1 MKIVGFNFTK
11 ISAEKNNKQLE
22 DLKINTNLDISDVKE
37 VKADFF
43 KAQEELLSFE
53 FEFTLDYNPDMAKIE
68 LKGVIVLAL
77 ESKLSKDILKQ
88 WKDKQLPADFKL
100 NLLNI
105 ILRKSTLRCLQ
116 LEEEMN
122 LPLHIRLP
130 SLTMKEEQTEN
141 KE

>member
-11 ISAEKNNKQLE
+11 ISVEKNKESLE
-22 DLKINTNLDISDVKE
+22 DLKINTNIDISEIKE

-43 KAQEELLSFE
+43 KSQEELLSFK
-53 FEFTLDYNPDMAKIE
+53 FEFKLDYDPDMAKIE

-77 ESKLSKDILKQ
+77 EPKLSKDLLKQ
-88 WKDKQLPADFKL
+88 WKDKQIPPDFKL
-100 NLLNI
+100 NLLNL
-105 ILRKSTLRCLQ
+105 ILRKSTLKCLQ

-122 LPLHIRLP
+122 LPLHMRLP
-130 SLTMKEEQTEN
+130 SLTMKEEQSEK